1 MKEKVYIIVGP
12 TAVGKTKLSI
22 DLAHALN
29 GEIISADSMQIYKG
43 FDIGSAKPTE
53 AEKEGIVHHLMDH
66 IDPFTSYSVSQYR
79 DEAKACIKDILSR
92 NKTPIV
98 TGGTGL
104 YVNALMY
111 DMDFSNAPRDLEY
124 RTSLENIAKEKG
136 PEFLYEQLKEVDF
149 LSYQKLHVN
158 NTRKV
163 IRALEVFHVTGQPL
177 SDFKEDLKL
186 ADDYDYVI
194 IGLTRNRK
202 RLYVRINQRVDK
214 MIEEG
219 LIEEVKNLKNLGLN
233 ALNTSMQGIGYKEV
247 IPYIDGKYDL
257 ESMVSTIKQNSRR
270 YAKRQMTWF
279 RRYEQMHWFDY
290 DEYKDYEAM
299 KSDIL
304 KCISS

>member
-43 FDIGSAKPTE
+43 FNIGSAKPTE

-66 IDPFTSYSVSQYR
+66 VDPFTNYSVSQYR

-111 DMDFSNAPRDLEY
+111 DMDFSKAPRDTDY
-124 RTSLENIAKEKG
+124 RNYLENLAKDKG
-136 PEFLYEQLKEVDF
+136 PEVLYEQLKEVDL
-149 LSYQKLHVN
+149 LSYEKLHVN

-177 SDFKEDLKL
+177 SDFKEDLKP

-202 RLYVRINQRVDK
+202 RLYVRINKRVDA
-214 MIEEG
+214 MIEDG
-219 LIEEVKNLKNLGLN
+219 LIEEVKNLKKLGLS
-233 ALNTSMQGIGYKEV
+233 ASNTSMQGIGYKEV

-257 ESMVSTIKQNSRR
+257 ESMISTIKQNSRR

-290 DEYKDYEAM
+290 DEYKDYEGM